1 MTRWTSVELAKP
13 KQKFS
18 AGHFT
23 MFSATERENLHGH
36 NFHVI
41 VRFDA
46 EVGPGGLAFDFQ
58 QLKDRIEAQ
67 CKRWNEVVLIPTQS
81 PWLAI
86 DDRPDEPYV
95 YATFDGERIPFLRRD
110 VLLLPMTNGSLE
122 ELSRTFLEAV
132 SDDTLLG
139 SLHISHIEVHIST
152 EPGQS
157 AGTKK
162 TVSPRR
168 S

>member
-23 MFSATERENLHGH
+23 MFSSTDRENLHGH
-36 NFHVI
+36 NFHVV
-41 VRFDA
+41 VRFEA

-67 CKRWNEVVLIPTQS
+67 CKLWNELVLLPSQS
-81 PWLAI
+81 PWLII
-86 DDRPDEPYV
+86 DDQPGEPYV
-95 YATFDGERIPFLRRD
+95 YATFAGEAIPFLRRD
-110 VLLLPMTNGSLE
+110 ILLLPMANGSLE
-122 ELSRTFLEAV
+122 ELSRTFLD
-132 SDDTLLG
+132 SIGDDELLAA
-139 SLHISHIEVHIST
+139 LHISQIEVHIST

-162 TVSPRR
+162 TVSPPH

>member
-23 MFSATERENLHGH
+23 MFSPTERENLHGH
-36 NFHVI
+36 NFHVV
-41 VRFDA
+41 VRFEA
-46 EVGPGGLAFDFQ
+46 EVGEGGLAFDFQ

-67 CKRWNEVVLIPTQS
+67 CRDWNELVLLPSQS
-81 PWLAI
+81 PWLLI
-86 DDRPDEPYV
+86 DDRSTEPYV
-95 YATFDGERIPFLRRD
+95 YATFNGEAIPFLRRD
-110 VLLLPMTNGSLE
+110 IRLLPMANGSLE
-122 ELSRTFLEAV
+122 ELSRAFLEALA
-132 SDDTLLG
+132 DDDILVA
-139 SLHISHIEVHIST
+139 LHIAHIEVHIST

-162 TVSPRR
+162 TVNPPR